1 MLWGCVGTVR
11 DDSLVAYLSA
21 IFKRFIRHQK
31 GWRYLRPF
39 ASRLSQSIMGRPMR
53 NQFLL
58 LFLSTALASC
68 GGSQLGGAGSVS
80 DVKIVESDGLPEP
93 TRLDLF
99 EQNRPYLIGPFDK
112 LTIDVFGIQELSK
125 QEVQTDAGGRISFPL
140 AGILEAAGKTP
151 GELEEEIES
160 RLRGQYV
167 RDPQVTVNLK
177 ETVSQVITIDGQV
190 REPGLYPVIGKMTLM
205 RAVAVA
211 KGTAEFAKLDDVVIF
226 RTVNGQ
232 KMAALYNLKSIRRGI
247 YSDPEVFANDVVVVG
262 DSTARRLFKDALQ
275 LVPLLTT
282 PIIVALQQP

>member
-1 MLWGCVGTVR
+1 MR
-11 DDSLVAYLSA
+11 KLVTILALSSALSA
-21 IFKRFIRHQK
+21 C
-31 GWRYLRPF
+31 G
-39 ASRLSQSIMGRPMR
+39 
-53 NQFLL
+53 
-58 LFLSTALASC
+58 ST
-68 GGSQLGGAGSVS
+68 QLGGAESVS
-80 DVKIVESDGLPEP
+80 DVKVVESDTLPEP

-112 LTIDVFGIQELSK
+112 LTIDVFGIEELSK

-140 AGILEAAGKTP
+140 AGIIEAAGKTP

-177 ETVSQVITIDGQV
+177 ETVSQVVTIDGQV

-205 RAVAVA
+205 RAVAIA

-232 KMAALYNLKSIRRGI
+232 KMAALYNLKSIRRGL
-247 YSDPEVFANDVVVVG
+247 YNDPEVFANDVVVVG
-262 DSTARRLFKDALQ
+262 DSQARRLFKDALQ
-275 LVPLLTT
+275 AAPAILTPL
-282 PIIVALQQP
+282 IYILQNN